1 VGSDFAQL
9 IVTEKPLE
17 QLGLRELR
25 AIARRRMPAEA
36 WHHFNGAAESKATF
50 HRNPRAFQ
58 KYLFR
63 QRIFH
68 DIQDPDITT
77 ELFGRKLPIPAIV
90 APVGSFSLI
99 GNEKEREVAEGA
111 GRVGAMVFCSQA
123 AKFGPKNWRDATQ
136 SPLVFMAYM
145 NRGRQEVSEYAK
157 LAQDLGFAAV
167 GITMDTVRPVKIG
180 DEVPLSTKD
189 GKPRRGQV
197 ASPKDIEWM
206 KQQVSLPVVVK
217 GIMGAEDARTAV
229 NAGADA
235 VLVSNHGG
243 RILDFNRAAL
253 EALPEVVDAV
263 GATAPVLLDSGIR
276 SGGDIVKAM
285 ALGAKAVLT
294 GRPIAWGVGAYGVR
308 GVERVFAI
316 FSEEMKRVLC
326 MTGVPCI
333 NEVDQT
339 ILFRDERGEAR
350 AL

>member
-1 VGSDFAQL
+1 M
-9 IVTEKPLE
+9 
-17 QLGLRELR
+17 GLRDLR
-25 AIARRRMPAEA
+25 EIARRTIPAEA
-36 WHHFNGAAESKATF
+36 WKHFDGAAETKATF
-50 HRNPRAFQ
+50 HRNPRSFHR
-58 KYLFR
+58 YLFR

-68 DIQDPDITT
+68 DVTDPDITA
-77 ELFGRKLPIPAIV
+77 ELFGYKLPIPAIV

-99 GNEKEREVAEGA
+99 GDAKEREVAEGA
-111 GRVGAMVFCSQA
+111 DRVGVMMFVSQA
-123 AKFGPKNWRDATQ
+123 AKFNPKNWRDAAK

-145 NRGRQEVSEYAK
+145 NRGREEVSQYAK
-157 LAQDLGFAAV
+157 LSQDLGFAAV

-189 GKPRRGQV
+189 GKPRRGQM
-197 ASPKDIEWM
+197 ASAKDIEWM
-206 KQQVSLPVVVK
+206 KQQVSLPVVIK
-217 GIMGAEDARTAV
+217 GIMGADDARVAV

-263 GATAPVLLDSGIR
+263 GSKVPVLLDSGVR
-276 SGGDIVKAM
+276 SGGDIVKAL

-294 GRPIAWGVGAYGVR
+294 GRPVAWGVGAFRAR

-326 MTGVPCI
+326 MTGTASV
-333 NEVDQT
+333 
-339 ILFRDERGEAR
+339 RDITAAIIMRDGN
-350 AL
+350 